1 MQVQLNAQQNSQG
14 GNYQNKMQQEL
25 NAIMDMHSNLM
36 AGSVGAHLPPKPPLV
51 PTKGMKA
58 SAELAL
64 GQQNSAPEPISELEP
79 SAQYRLPRGIQNKK
93 DTQGI
98 LKNSNHKP
106 KIQSGEFNQRD
117 NQLFTLYS
125 GSDLQDRPQMQNL
138 GGGPSSYFESY
149 HNAQGRNPAQQAA
162 HPISTGFTQ
171 SEYSDAGG
179 AGAAY
184 DLPAGVTRANQYQPR
199 PPPGNRGSS
208 PLSGHK
214 HSIQSSAVDIRVS
227 NARKP
232 AHHGNAAYQ
241 HQNSSPVKSNASS
254 PFKSKP
260 TGGLQQPVHAKK
272 PQRPG
277 HELARKT
284 GEQMLTGHN
293 LKHLDYVTQG
303 AKKPMKS
310 EDQGQSRGD
319 MRSQITY
326 NPYKMKDFKKIQQ
339 GVGKEPARGLG
350 SNVGNQ
356 EWNKAQDA
364 RDKVKGYSDKLREQ
378 NRMFGLVNAD
388 KKYGESHD
396 LGKKVLKAEKPKAVV
411 EVQPSFASQVQAL
424 QKNPIPAQRKY
435 MPPPTADFEV
445 DSGDGPRQKLTMAN
459 LENLPQDPPSI
470 SELLS
475 FKDDIGSRY
484 DTRDQK
490 RSSYL
495 ESIKSNQIKPKKVP
509 LSPINQQKLE
519 HKKKKEAS
527 SRDKALM
534 FAKTKIPK
542 PKMMAQSSSNDLQT
556 DIMKHS
562 PLKEKYAALD
572 QKHDLY

>member
-1 MQVQLNAQQNSQG
+1 
-14 GNYQNKMQQEL
+14 
-25 NAIMDMHSNLM
+25 
-36 AGSVGAHLPPKPPLV
+36 
-51 PTKGMKA
+51 
-58 SAELAL
+58 
-64 GQQNSAPEPISELEP
+64 
-79 SAQYRLPRGIQNKK
+79 
-93 DTQGI
+93 
-98 LKNSNHKP
+98 
-106 KIQSGEFNQRD
+106 
-117 NQLFTLYS
+117 
-125 GSDLQDRPQMQNL
+125 
-138 GGGPSSYFESY
+138 
-149 HNAQGRNPAQQAA
+149 
-162 HPISTGFTQ
+162 
-171 SEYSDAGG
+171 
-179 AGAAY
+179 
-184 DLPAGVTRANQYQPR
+184 
-199 PPPGNRGSS
+199 
-208 PLSGHK
+208 
-214 HSIQSSAVDIRVS
+214 
-227 NARKP
+227 
-232 AHHGNAAYQ
+232 
-241 HQNSSPVKSNASS
+241 
-254 PFKSKP
+254 
-260 TGGLQQPVHAKK
+260 
-272 PQRPG
+272 
-277 HELARKT
+277 
-284 GEQMLTGHN
+284 MLTGHN

-490 RSSYL
+490 RSSSL
-495 ESIKSNQIKPKKVP
+495 ESIKSN
-509 LSPINQQKLE
+509 
-519 HKKKKEAS
+519 
-527 SRDKALM
+527 
-534 FAKTKIPK
+534 
-542 PKMMAQSSSNDLQT
+542 
-556 DIMKHS
+556 
-562 PLKEKYAALD
+562 
-572 QKHDLY
+572 